1 MKNATLFIFLLFS
14 GVLYAQFDVDL
25 AGNFSYE
32 YVSTN
37 TDGTVKYNIK
47 FHYACD
53 TAWTGMTT
61 TTFGSYKKN
70 STPTPYPTLS
80 MSTVQSGLMN
90 SSPCGDHVFNK
101 FTWQQTLDLDPYSQ
115 YEFVHNW
122 CCRAPYIANIDTN
135 GGIPNQYAR
144 MIMLTGRQGVRP
156 NNSSPDY
163 SNVYF
168 SAPINTETP
177 LEICSADP
185 DGDSLSF
192 VIINSKRGSIH
203 PVQGFTMNNIS
214 YDTISGYNS
223 AQPLGPG
230 GSVFIDP
237 SSRMLMVKSDSSQFN
252 LLTVRVIEWAKD
264 TTNTYKIMGVNN
276 KEMFIDFTGGYA
288 PSLYGI
294 NANYASSTLNSDSI
308 YVNLKKDVNLTSRSL
323 DSNIVTL
330 VSPSADTASISAMK
344 YAGSKSELFLR
355 TDSLDAPGVWKIYF
369 TKHGNFA
376 NRGKCGEPL
385 VDTVLVNIPIPGIQ
399 LIGDTGYVYVGPSRE
414 YFVLN
419 GQYYDSI
426 SWICTNGNLT
436 GGHHDTVQVNWGS
449 SSNGP
454 GFLLAEA
461 VKLKNGSNFILS
473 LSRDSLTVDVNGLS
487 LEERTSKILIYP
499 NPTAYEIG
507 VVGVASGTDYEI
519 TNFDGKTVMR
529 SRLEGSKINVSELP
543 TGPYFLR
550 FRNNGTWLSKELMIT
565 R

>member
-1 MKNATLFIFLLFS
+1 MKNATLFIFFLFT
-14 GVLYAQFDVDL
+14 GVLCAQYDVDL

-47 FHYACD
+47 FHYAGD
-53 TAWTGMTT
+53 TSWTGMTT
-61 TTFGSYKKN
+61 TTYGSYKKN
-70 STPTPYPTLS
+70 STPTPYPSLS

-122 CCRAPYIANIDTN
+122 CCRAPYIVNIDTN

-223 AQPLGPG
+223 TQPLGPG
-230 GSVFIDP
+230 GSVLIDP
-237 SSRMLMVKSDSSQFN
+237 SSRMLLVKSDSSQFN

-288 PSLYGI
+288 HSLYGI
-294 NANYASSTLNSDSI
+294 NANYASSALNSDSI
-308 YVNLKKDVNLTSRSL
+308 YVNLKNDVHLTSRSL

-355 TDSLDAPGVWKIYF
+355 TDSLDVPGVWKIYF

-385 VDTVLVNIPIPGIQ
+385 IDTVLVNIPIPGIQ

-414 YFVLN
+414 YYVLN

-436 GGHHDTVQVNWGS
+436 GAQHDTVQVNWGS

-487 LEERTSKILIYP
+487 LKETTRDILIYP
-499 NPTAYEIG
+499 NPTSNEIE
-507 VVGVASGTDYEI
+507 VTGVASGTDYEVI
-519 TNFDGKTVMR
+519 NSDGTTVMR
-529 SRLEGSKINVSELP
+529 NRLEGSKINVSELP

-550 FRNNGTWLSKELMIT
+550 FRNNGTWLSKELIIT